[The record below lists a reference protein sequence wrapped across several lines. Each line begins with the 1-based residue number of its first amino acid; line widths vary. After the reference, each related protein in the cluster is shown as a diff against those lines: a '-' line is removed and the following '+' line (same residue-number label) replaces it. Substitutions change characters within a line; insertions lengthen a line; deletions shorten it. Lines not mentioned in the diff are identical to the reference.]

1 MDEPRAGTFAAFESR
16 DFRLLLSG
24 QAVSFLGDAA
34 FIVALGWRV
43 TDLTGKASSLGYALA
58 LESLAMLTTLL
69 LGGVLGDRY
78 SRRLLM
84 IGSDLA
90 RAVIMTV
97 VLVLDATGHLS
108 YTDILVLAVLFGL
121 ADGFFQP
128 ALGGIVALLVDQPL
142 LASAN
147 SWVGIV
153 RNGTA
158 IVGPALAAFLYH
170 SGGPSVVWGIDA
182 GSFIVSAV
190 AVWFARPR
198 AVDVPEQLGLRKE
211 LATGFRYVISVPWIW
226 TGIAAATVILMVA
239 MAPYTALLPRVV
251 QSHYHRGVGSY
262 GVLFSAMAAG
272 VVAGSL
278 LWARWNPRRHRV
290 TICFVSFGIND
301 IGIVVLALSP
311 WYPLAVVGATW
322 RGFWIGIGISAWMTL
337 ISELVPAHLLSR
349 VISFDFFGSSG
360 LTPVGFALAAAVST
374 AVAPTS
380 ILAVGGAV
388 GASLWFVPLAWRR
401 VRTAA

>member
-1 MDEPRAGTFAAFESR
+1 VTDTRAGTLAAFGSR
-16 DFRLLLSG
+16 DFRLLLGG
-24 QAVSFLGDAA
+24 QTISFLGDAA

-90 RAVIMTV
+90 RAAVMTV
-97 VLVLDATGHLS
+97 VLVLEVTGNLT

-153 RNGTA
+153 RNSAA

-170 SGGPSVVWGIDA
+170 ASGPSVVWGIDA
-182 GSFIVSAV
+182 ASFVVSAT
-190 AVWFARPR
+190 ALWFARPR
-198 AVDVPEQLGLRKE
+198 TIEQLPQQGLRHE
-211 LATGFRYVISVPWIW
+211 LKTGFRYVMSVPWIW
-226 TGIAAATVILMVA
+226 TGIGAATVILMVA
-239 MAPYTALLPRVV
+239 MAPYTALLPRIV
-251 QSHYHRGVGSY
+251 QDHYGRGVGAY

-272 VVAGSL
+272 NVVGAL

-290 TICFVSFGIND
+290 AICFASFGIND
-301 IGIVVLALSP
+301 LGMVVVALSP
-311 WYPLAVVGATW
+311 WYPLAVVAATW

-349 VISFDFFGSSG
+349 VLSFDFFGSMG
-360 LTPVGFALAAAVST
+360 LTPVGFALAGAVAT
-374 AVAPTS
+374 TVAPTT
-380 ILAVGGAV
+380 ILAFGGVVGF
-388 GASLWFVPLAWRR
+388 SLWFVPLSWRP

>member
-1 MDEPRAGTFAAFESR
+1 VDEPRAGTFAAFGSR
-16 DFRLLLSG
+16 DFRLLLGG
-24 QAVSFLGDAA
+24 QTVSFLGDAA

-43 TDLTGKASSLGYALA
+43 TDLTGRASSLGYALS

-90 RAVIMTV
+90 RCVVMAV
-97 VLVLDATGHLS
+97 VLVLDATGRLT
-108 YTDILVLAVLFGL
+108 YTDVLVLGVLFGL

-158 IVGPALAAFLYH
+158 ILGPALAAFLYH
-170 SGGPSVVWGIDA
+170 SGGPSIVWGIDA
-182 GSFIVSAV
+182 GSFVVSAS
-190 AVWFARPR
+190 ALWFVRPR
-198 AVDVPEQLGLRKE
+198 ALDGPAQLGLRKE

-226 TGIAAATVILMVA
+226 TGIASATVILMVA
-239 MAPYTALLPRVV
+239 MAPYTALLPRIV
-251 QSHYHRGVGSY
+251 QEHYHRGVGSY

-290 TICFVSFGIND
+290 AICFASFGIND
-301 IGIVVLALSP
+301 LGIIVLALSP
-311 WYPLAVVGATW
+311 WYPLAVVAATW
-322 RGFWIGIGISAWMTL
+322 RGFWIGVGISAWMTL

-349 VISFDFFGSSG
+349 VLSFDFFGSMG
-360 LTPVGFALAAAVST
+360 LTPVGFALAGAVAT
-374 AVAPTS
+374 VVAPTS
-380 ILAVGGAV
+380 ILAVGGV
-388 GASLWFVPLAWRR
+388 MGGSLWFVPLAWRR